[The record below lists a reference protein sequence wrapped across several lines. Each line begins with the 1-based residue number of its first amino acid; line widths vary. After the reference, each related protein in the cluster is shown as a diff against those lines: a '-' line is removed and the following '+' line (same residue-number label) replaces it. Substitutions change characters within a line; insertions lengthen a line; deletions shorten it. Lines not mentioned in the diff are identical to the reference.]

1 MQTRNIDSFFFCH
14 LSFVLILLSFV
25 LFLSSCKRST
35 EPLYNPTNLQLKL
48 LDVSCTE
55 AWLSLQAK
63 SDYLN
68 KTLKLFKDDKLILEK
83 PLTTEDSLLYVD
95 GLWPNTG
102 YAFKAAVYDGNKLLT
117 RSPAVT
123 AATMDTTSHNFEWQ
137 TFEFGGEGGS
147 SSFYDVAIIDEND
160 IWAVGEIYTANDKY
174 NAAHW
179 DGEKWELKK
188 IDWDGVVSRLTCVF
202 AFSSNDVWFG
212 VTNLIHWNGSKFEKN
227 INPVLNQ
234 FYYKTVNK
242 IWGTSSSD
250 LYVVGNSGLIAHYD
264 GQQWQRIESPEGA
277 SGTDVDLLDIWGN
290 QDSREIWVC
299 GWRDFQPNVL
309 LKIKRKTAYKVIEKM
324 PDFSYTPLEISGEIK
339 SVWLDSSSRL
349 YVLTR
354 YDVYQCLDD
363 ECKEVRS
370 LRKGND
376 FNWTYFR
383 LRGSALNNVFVIGN
397 EGWVWHFNGL
407 RWYKFTALL
416 DSQLRLRGL
425 AVKNNLVAIV
435 GRRYLNVIEQSG
447 IIMIGRR

>member
-1 MQTRNIDSFFFCH
+1 MQTRKIN
-14 LSFVLILLSFV
+14 SFVICLLSFF
-25 LFLSSCKRST
+25 LILSSCKRST
-35 EPLYNPTNLQLKL
+35 EPLYNPSNLQLRV

-123 AATMDTTSHNFEWQ
+123 ATTMDTTSHDFTWQ
-137 TFEFGGEGGS
+137 TFEFGGQGGS

-277 SGTDVDLLDIWGN
+277 NGTEFNFHDIWSDINFYSGKREILAVASVFEYNRQGKQVVRIENKNVSNIDTTGLPDALQSIWFKSGRIYYIGGDGLYQKKLNTNFSKRWYKINDLPRLYKNAIRGTDINNIFVVG
-290 QDSREIWVC
+290 
-299 GWRDFQPNVL
+299 
-309 LKIKRKTAYKVIEKM
+309 AYG
-324 PDFSYTPLEISGEIK
+324 LIS
-339 SVWLDSSSRL
+339 
-349 YVLTR
+349 
-354 YDVYQCLDD
+354 
-363 ECKEVRS
+363 
-370 LRKGND
+370 
-376 FNWTYFR
+376 
-383 LRGSALNNVFVIGN
+383 
-397 EGWVWHFNGL
+397 HFNGKTWFNYNEKNL
-407 RWYKFTALL
+407 PLIYGSYYALAL
-416 DSQLRLRGL
+416 TNSIVV
-425 AVKNNLVAIV
+425 AVGFKDE
-435 GRRYLNVIEQSG
+435 GG
-447 IIMIGRR
+447 FIIMGLKK

>member
-1 MQTRNIDSFFFCH
+1 MQTRKIISFVFC
-14 LSFVLILLSFV
+14 LFSFVLI
-25 LFLSSCKRST
+25 LSSCKRST
-35 EPLYNPTNLQLKL
+35 EPIYNPQNLQLKV

-55 AWLSLQAK
+55 AWLGLQAK

-102 YAFKAAVYDGNKLLT
+102 YAFKAAVYDSNKLLT

-123 AATMDTTSHNFEWQ
+123 ATTMDTTSHNFEWQ

-264 GQQWQRIESPEGA
+264 GQKWQRIESPEGA
-277 SGTDVDLLDIWGN
+277 SGTEFNFHDIWSDINFYSGK
-290 QDSREIWVC
+290 REILAVASVFEYNRQ
-299 GWRDFQPNVL
+299 GKQVVRIENKNVSNIDTTGL
-309 LKIKRKTAYKVIEKM
+309 PDALQSIWFKSGRIYYIGGDGLYQKKLNTNFSKRWYKINDL
-324 PDFSYTPLEISGEIK
+324 P
-339 SVWLDSSSRL
+339 RL
-349 YVLTR
+349 Y
-354 YDVYQCLDD
+354 
-363 ECKEVRS
+363 K
-370 LRKGND
+370 NAI
-376 FNWTYFR
+376 
-383 LRGSALNNVFVIGN
+383 RGTDINNIFVVGAYGLIS
-397 EGWVWHFNGL
+397 HFNGKTWFNYNEKNL
-407 RWYKFTALL
+407 PLIYGSYYALAL
-416 DSQLRLRGL
+416 TNSIVV
-425 AVKNNLVAIV
+425 AVGFKDE
-435 GRRYLNVIEQSG
+435 GG
-447 IIMIGRR
+447 FIIMGLKK

>member
-188 IDWDGVVSRLTCVF
+188 VPSIICGNNSPIQSAIFTVYS
-202 AFSSNDVWFG
+202 FSSNDVWFSDG
-212 VTNLIHWNGSKFEKN
+212 AELIYYNGYNFKQDCS
-227 INPVLNQ
+227 INTLL
-234 FYYKTVNK
+234 TGRINK

-250 LYVVGNSGLIAHYD
+250 LYVVGNSGLIAHYN
-264 GQQWQRIESPEGA
+264 GKEWKRIN
-277 SGTDVDLLDIWGN
+277 SGVNTPVNDIWGCQIGN
-290 QDSREIWVC
+290 ERKVLAVTSYDWYRKKGEYKIIDITNKIVSDTIPWKWPNERPLMSIWFKNEGKIYLAGSGIAIYKNKKWTLEKGTENYAFYHIRGSDLNNILAV
-299 GWRDFQPNVL
+299 GPSGRVFHYNGISWRKYFQF
-309 LKIKRKTAYKVIEKM
+309 IE
-324 PDFSYTPLEISGEIK
+324 YIS
-339 SVWLDSSSRL
+339 
-349 YVLTR
+349 
-354 YDVYQCLDD
+354 
-363 ECKEVRS
+363 S
-370 LRKGND
+370 LRKISIKDNIFTTVGRTRN
-376 FNWTYFR
+376 
-383 LRGSALNNVFVIGN
+383 LPSKAIIVIGQ
-397 EGWVWHFNGL
+397 
-407 RWYKFTALL
+407 K
-416 DSQLRLRGL
+416 
-425 AVKNNLVAIV
+425 
-435 GRRYLNVIEQSG
+435 
-447 IIMIGRR
+447 

>member
-1 MQTRNIDSFFFCH
+1 MKQESKKSF
-14 LSFVLILLSFV
+14 SFV
-25 LFLSSCKRST
+25 LFLFSFFILSSFIFYLSSCKRST
-35 EPLYNPTNLQLKL
+35 EPVYNSQNLQLKV

-63 SDYLN
+63 NDYLN

-95 GLWPNTG
+95 GLWPNTS

-123 AATMDTTSHNFEWQ
+123 ATTMDTTSHNFEWQ

-264 GQQWQRIESPEGA
+264 GQQWQRIES
-277 SGTDVDLLDIWGN
+277 GTDLRLLDIFGVICSYN
-290 QDSREIWVC
+290 NKKTILTVGANLFHGPET
-299 GWRDFQPNVL
+299 VL
-309 LKIKRKTAYKVIEKM
+309 LIIGDKKTDRIENPSFTTNLTSLWSSNGLKWFLTGYELFVTKSSFSNKLVKI
-324 PDFSYTPLEISGEIK
+324 
-339 SVWLDSSSRL
+339 
-349 YVLTR
+349 
-354 YDVYQCLDD
+354 Q
-363 ECKEVRS
+363 EVPNNLKYRI
-370 LRKGND
+370 
-376 FNWTYFR
+376 
-383 LRGSALNNVFVIGN
+383 RGSSLNNIFIVGQHGLIWHYNGKRWQNFSDNEGLYYSVAVKENIVVAVGNKPLGFVIGP
-397 EGWVWHFNGL
+397 
-407 RWYKFTALL
+407 
-416 DSQLRLRGL
+416 
-425 AVKNNLVAIV
+425 AI
-435 GRRYLNVIEQSG
+435 IK
-447 IIMIGRR
+447 IGKRN

>member
-1 MQTRNIDSFFFCH
+1 MQTRKINSFVICLF
-14 LSFVLILLSFV
+14 SFVLI
-25 LFLSSCKRST
+25 LSSCKRST
-35 EPLYNPTNLQLKL
+35 EPVYNPQNLQLKL

-102 YAFKAAVYDGNKLLT
+102 YAFKAAVYDSNKLLT

-123 AATMDTTSHNFEWQ
+123 ATTMDTTSHNFEWQ

-264 GQQWQRIESPEGA
+264 GQKWQRIESGIPINIR
-277 SGTDVDLLDIWGN
+277 DIWGAKTEN
-290 QDSREIWVC
+290 NKFQIIALASNGGQIPQGKKLLLIQNNTVKYLNDSELDMSLAAIWFKPERKYYI
-299 GWRDFQPNVL
+299 GGAGLFESYGINASWQEDKSQPL
-309 LKIKRKTAYKVIEKM
+309 LY
-324 PDFSYTPLEISGEIK
+324 ISGIRGQ
-339 SVWLDSSSRL
+339 SLNDI
-349 YVLTR
+349 VLCGG
-354 YDVYQCLDD
+354 YGHL
-363 ECKEVRS
+363 S
-370 LRKGND
+370 
-376 FNWTYFR
+376 
-383 LRGSALNNVFVIGN
+383 
-397 EGWVWHFNGL
+397 HFNGL
-407 RWYKFTALL
+407 NWKHYYGKELPQISGNLNEISIKRDLIV
-416 DSQLRLRGL
+416 
-425 AVKNNLVAIV
+425 AVGWLMNRKAII
-435 GRRYLNVIEQSG
+435 YMG
-447 IIMIGRR
+447 IR

>member
-1 MQTRNIDSFFFCH
+1 MQTRKIN
-14 LSFVLILLSFV
+14 SFVICLLSFF
-25 LFLSSCKRST
+25 LILSSCKRST
-35 EPLYNPTNLQLKL
+35 EPLYNPSNLQLRV

-123 AATMDTTSHNFEWQ
+123 ATTMDTTSHDFTWQ

-188 IDWDGVVSRLTCVF
+188 VPYVDEKGYVWITPLYSIF
-202 AFSSNDVWFG
+202 AFSANDIWFEG
-212 VTNLIHWNGSKFEKN
+212 GIHWNGNKFISINKN
-227 INPVLNQ
+227 ISFPSH
-234 FYYKTVNK
+234 VNK

-264 GQQWQRIESPEGA
+264 GQQWQRIESGIQINIR
-277 SGTDVDLLDIWGN
+277 DIWGAKTEN
-290 QDSREIWVC
+290 NKFQIIALASNGGQIPQGKKLLLIQNNTVKYLNDSELDMSLAAIWFKPERKYYI
-299 GWRDFQPNVL
+299 GGAGLFESYGINASWQEDKSQPL
-309 LKIKRKTAYKVIEKM
+309 LY
-324 PDFSYTPLEISGEIK
+324 ISGIRGQ
-339 SVWLDSSSRL
+339 SLNDI
-349 YVLTR
+349 VLCGG
-354 YDVYQCLDD
+354 YGHL
-363 ECKEVRS
+363 S
-370 LRKGND
+370 
-376 FNWTYFR
+376 
-383 LRGSALNNVFVIGN
+383 
-397 EGWVWHFNGL
+397 HFNGL
-407 RWYKFTALL
+407 NWKHYYGKELPQISGNLNEISIKRDLIV
-416 DSQLRLRGL
+416 
-425 AVKNNLVAIV
+425 AVGWLMNRKAII
-435 GRRYLNVIEQSG
+435 YMG
-447 IIMIGRR
+447 IR